1 MKKYYVLR
9 FENSDSLH
17 KAGDQMFNADA
28 TLRIGQ
34 QDGCEVLLANETQY
48 EDALLA
54 VITRN
59 DDGEGWRI
67 IRTSSYREHA
77 VRVNGTEVDY
87 VQHLNDG
94 DRIAFEGSKQEL
106 LFSVRSDDEYNG
118 SKPVVVPHTFPKWLI
133 ATLVLLP
140 LVLFGVGYGIM
151 SHNME
156 KKMLT
161 DAMIKQAEESV
172 VQIKTDSVF
181 LMAYNKISGDTL
193 HIDSC
198 EYMVSGTAFITDDSL
213 LVTARH
219 CVEPWLNV
227 DSIPSDSSKIE
238 SLPVKWALQAET
250 RNQEEGDS
258 IEWMVVSRLSVV
270 IPDSMGLPTRSTG
283 SFIIAKFSSTD
294 FNIEKSRDHVI
305 EYGDFDHLYFWRSI
319 AALPRRTDMM
329 LDDFAFLRL
338 PARLASHAKGAIHL
352 ASKEEILQ
360 LEKRKPVTILGFPES
375 GVGSSDFESST
386 DELRHLPTQD
396 SLGFPDG
403 VLHHNGEIAH
413 GFSGGPVL
421 VRNANEWYA
430 VGIISVHDR
439 LNKNRTLSVPVSEVE
454 RWKMKQK

>member
-1 MKKYYVLR
+1 MQGKDYSRLIKP
-9 FENSDSLH
+9 
-17 KAGDQMFNADA
+17 
-28 TLRIGQ
+28 
-34 QDGCEVLLANETQY
+34 Y
-48 EDALLA
+48 ESFM
-54 VITRN
+54 RN
-59 DDGEGWRI
+59 LGLD
-67 IRTSSYREHA
+67 
-77 VRVNGTEVDY
+77 
-87 VQHLNDG
+87 VQ
-94 DRIAFEGSKQEL
+94 
-106 LFSVRSDDEYNG
+106 YNG

-156 KKMLT
+156 KIMLT
-161 DAMIKQAEESV
+161 EEMIKHAEKSV

-181 LMAYNKISGDTL
+181 LIAYNKTTGDTL

-227 DSIPSDSSKIE
+227 DSIPADSSKIE
-238 SLPVKWALQAET
+238 SLPVKWALMAET
-250 RNQEEGDS
+250 RNQEESDS
-258 IEWMVVSRLSVV
+258 IEWKVESRLSVV
-270 IPDSMGLPTRSTG
+270 IPDSTG
-283 SFIIAKFSSTD
+283 SFIIEKFSSAD

-338 PARLASHAKGAIHL
+338 PAHLASHAEGAIHL

-375 GVGSSDFESST
+375 GVGAADFESST
-386 DELRHLPTQD
+386 DELRHLPTRD

-413 GFSGGPVL
+413 GYSGGPVL
-421 VRNANEWYA
+421 VRNGNECYA

-454 RWKMKQK
+454 RWKMKQNNYRCNVSNYAR

>member
-17 KAGDQMFNADA
+17 KAGDQVFNADA

-34 QDGCEVLLANETQY
+34 QEGCEVLLANETQY
-48 EDALLA
+48 EDAVLA
-54 VITRN
+54 VIIRN

-87 VQHLNDG
+87 VQHLSDG

-106 LFSVRSDDEYNG
+106 LFNVRSDDEYNG

-161 DAMIKQAEESV
+161 EEMIKKSENSV

-181 LMAYNKISGDTL
+181 LLAYNKTTGDTL

-227 DSIPSDSSKIE
+227 DSIPADSSKIE
-238 SLPVKWALQAET
+238 SLPVKWALMAET
-250 RNQEEGDS
+250 RNQEEIDS

-270 IPDSMGLPTRSTG
+270 IPDSTG
-283 SFIIAKFSSTD
+283 SFIIEKFSSTD
-294 FNIEKSRDHVI
+294 LNIEKSRDHVI

-338 PARLASHAKGAIHL
+338 PAHLASHAEGAIHL

-375 GVGSSDFESST
+375 GVGAADFESST

-413 GFSGGPVL
+413 GYSGGPVL
-421 VRNANEWYA
+421 VRNGNECYA

-454 RWKMKQK
+454 RWKLKQNNTK

>member
-17 KAGDQMFNADA
+17 KAGDQVFNADA

-34 QDGCEVLLANETQY
+34 QEGCEVLLANETQY
-48 EDALLA
+48 EDAVLA
-54 VITRN
+54 VIIRN

-87 VQHLNDG
+87 VQHLSDG

-106 LFSVRSDDEYNG
+106 LFNVRSDDEYNG

-161 DAMIKQAEESV
+161 EDMIKQAEKSV
-172 VQIKTDSVF
+172 VQIK
-181 LMAYNKISGDTL
+181 
-193 HIDSC
+193 
-198 EYMVSGTAFITDDSL
+198 TDDSL

-227 DSIPSDSSKIE
+227 DSIPADSSKIE
-238 SLPVKWALQAET
+238 SLPVKWALMAET
-250 RNQEEGDS
+250 RNQEEIDS

-270 IPDSMGLPTRSTG
+270 IPDSTG
-283 SFIIAKFSSTD
+283 SFIIEKFSSTD

-338 PARLASHAKGAIHL
+338 PAHLASHAEGAIHL

-375 GVGSSDFESST
+375 GVGAADFESST

-413 GFSGGPVL
+413 GYSGGPVL
-421 VRNANEWYA
+421 VRNGNECYA

-454 RWKMKQK
+454 RWKMKQNNNR